1 MPNLYGKSFTR
12 AELTERGGDMRQ
24 FAGVRLGELGDGFE
38 RGVRTVDFRTGS
50 GFDFTVLADRGL
62 DIGAANFNG
71 AALAWQSPTPYAH
84 PAFYEPDGLG
94 WLRGFGGGLMT
105 TCGLTYF
112 GAPNVDEGQPLGLHG
127 RASNLAATNLAY
139 GADWHGDEYELWVS
153 GQIREVRF
161 FGENVVLRRRI
172 SAWLGQFAAGGRG
185 RGDQRRL
192 RDDAAHAAVPLQ
204 PGLPG
209 AQRGLGAADRRRRGV
224 SRAMQACAPGLPDHR
239 RFAPPTPG
247 YAEQVFQHVPQT
259 DAEGFARAALVNR
272 AFDGGR
278 GLGAYL
284 RWHAAELP
292 WMIQWKQIGQGA
304 YVAGL
309 EPATNWTIG
318 RAAER
323 AAGRL
328 KFLEPGETRNY
339 RLELG
344 VLASQAEIDAFAAG
358 LPR

>member
-1 MPNLYGKSFTR
+1 
-12 AELTERGGDMRQ
+12 
-24 FAGVRLGELGDGFE
+24 
-38 RGVRTVDFRTGS
+38 
-50 GFDFTVLADRGL
+50 
-62 DIGAANFNG
+62 
-71 AALAWQSPTPYAH
+71 
-84 PAFYEPDGLG
+84 
-94 WLRGFGGGLMT
+94 MT

-112 GAPNVDEGQPLGLHG
+112 GAPTVDEGQPLGLHG

-172 SAWLGQFAAGGRG
+172 SAWLGQLEAGGRG
-185 RGDQRRL
+185 RGDQRGP
-192 RDDAAHAAVPLQ
+192 RDDAAHDALSLQ

-224 SRAMQACAPGLPDHR
+224 SARRAAAPGCPTTAGSPRPR
-239 RFAPPTPG
+239 RATPSRCSSTSRT
-247 YAEQVFQHVPQT
+247 T

-284 RWHAAELP
+284 RWRTAELP

-328 KFLEPGETRNY
+328 KFLEPGETRHY